1 MIEAGIW
8 VVLIPLIFGLAAFAT
23 GGRTSRVLGL
33 VGSGLT
39 AITAFLLVSNV
50 WTNGVWE
57 YSLGAWEAP
66 LGISL
71 RADGL
76 STFLIAMTAVV
87 GLAISVYAV
96 RYFGDVLTP
105 GEHRGSAGVYP
116 PQSDEEVA
124 LTPGF
129 SPNTGRGENVTT
141 TSASPWLPASSFWPL
156 WLLLWSSLN
165 VLFLSS
171 DIFNL
176 YVGLELLTLAS
187 VALII
192 LERERAAVIAGLR
205 YLLAAFLGSMAYLLG
220 VALLYAE
227 AGVLDLTM
235 MADAELTGT
244 AVQVAG
250 GLMAVGLLLKAALFP
265 LHFWLPAAHSSA
277 PAPVSAALSA
287 LVVKAAF
294 YLLIRLWFEVFEP
307 AGTIAVEQ
315 MIGALGATAII
326 VGSFQAIRQSRLK
339 MMIAYSTVAQ
349 VGYLFVMIPLAG
361 SFGDANGIWRFE
373 AWTGGLYH
381 ALSHGFAKASMFLAA
396 GVILKSLGHDRV
408 LHLAGSA
415 SRFPVIYLSFGIAGM
430 SLMGLPPSAGFVGKW
445 LMLMSGVQSGQ
456 WWWVVVLL
464 IGGLLTAGY
473 VAIVLSQALERDTAE
488 DIEPAAVPKLMT
500 ITVFALAALSLL
512 LGLRAAEPLEFLE
525 IGAPFQT
532 LFTSDEE

>member
-1 MIEAGIW
+1 MIEAAIW
-8 VVLIPLIFGLAAFAT
+8 VILIPLICGLAAFAI
-23 GGRTSRVLGL
+23 GGRTSRLLGL
-33 VGSGLT
+33 IGAGLT
-39 AITAFLLVSNV
+39 TIAAFLLVAEV
-50 WTNGVWE
+50 WVNGVWE
-57 YSLGAWEAP
+57 YSLGGWEAP

-76 STFLIAMTAVV
+76 STFMIAMTAVV
-87 GLAISVYAV
+87 GLGISLYAV
-96 RYFGDVLTP
+96 RYF
-105 GEHRGSAGVYP
+105 
-116 PQSDEEVA
+116 A
-124 LTPGF
+124 LTPGP
-129 SPNTGRGENVTT
+129 SPDPSAPLRTGAGRGEKSQAT
-141 TSASPWLPASSFWPL
+141 WLPSESYWPL
-156 WLLLWSSLN
+156 WMLLWASLN
-165 VLFLSS
+165 ALFLSS

-192 LERERAAVIAGLR
+192 LERDRASIIAGLR

-227 AGVLDLTM
+227 AGVLDLQLL
-235 MADAELTGT
+235 ADAELTGT

-265 LHFWLPAAHSSA
+265 MHFWLPAAHSSA

-307 AGTIAVEQ
+307 ASSIAVEQ
-315 MIGALGATAII
+315 VIGVLGATAII
-326 VGSFQAIRQSRLK
+326 LGSFQAIRQARLK

-361 SFGDANGIWRFE
+361 SFGDPQDVWRFE

-396 GVILKSLGHDRV
+396 GVILSSLGHDRV
-408 LHLAGSA
+408 WNLAGSA
-415 SRFPVIYLSFGIAGM
+415 ARFPVIYLSFGIAGM

-445 LMLMSGVQSGQ
+445 LMLTSAVESAQ
-456 WWWVVVLL
+456 WWWAVILL
-464 IGGLLTAGY
+464 VGGLLTAGY
-473 VAIVLSQALERDTAE
+473 VAIVLSQALQRDVE
-488 DIEPAAVPKLMT
+488 IDREPDPIPRIMTLSVFGLAV
-500 ITVFALAALSLL
+500 LSML

-532 LFTSDEE
+532 LITTVEE

>member
-1 MIEAGIW
+1 MIVPAIW
-8 VVLIPLIFGLAAFAT
+8 VILIPLIAGLTAFAI
-23 GGRTSRVLGL
+23 GGRSSRVIGL
-33 VGSGLT
+33 VGSVLT
-39 AITAFLLVSNV
+39 SVVAGLLVLEV
-50 WTNGVWE
+50 WQDGDWE
-57 YSLGAWEAP
+57 YSLGGWDTP

-76 STFLIAMTAVV
+76 STFLIAMTGAV
-87 GLAISVYAV
+87 GLAISLYALH
-96 RYFGDVLTP
+96 YFREPLAEEGISQDDSELA
-105 GEHRGSAGVYP
+105 GSNAGKD
-116 PQSDEEVA
+116 S
-124 LTPGF
+124 
-129 SPNTGRGENVTT
+129 
-141 TSASPWLPASSFWPL
+141 WLPPASFWPL
-156 WLLLWSSLN
+156 WMLLWGSLN
-165 VLFLSS
+165 ALFLSS

-192 LERERAAVIAGLR
+192 LEREQAAIVAGLR

-227 AGVLDLTM
+227 AGVLDLRLL
-235 MADAELTGT
+235 ADAELTGT
-244 AVQVAG
+244 AVQIAG

-294 YLLIRLWFEVFEP
+294 YLLIRLWFEVFES
-307 AGTIAVEQ
+307 AGTVSFEQFIGLLGSIAIV
-315 MIGALGATAII
+315 
-326 VGSFQAIRQSRLK
+326 VGSFQAIRQARLK
-339 MMIAYSTVAQ
+339 LMIAYSTVAQ

-361 SFGDANGIWRFE
+361 AYGNEYGVWQFE

-396 GVILKSLGHDRV
+396 GVILVSLGHDRV
-408 LHLAGSA
+408 WNLAGSA

-445 LMLMSGVQSGQ
+445 LMLKSSIESGQ
-456 WWWVVVLL
+456 WWWAVVLL

-473 VAIVLSQALERDTAE
+473 VAIVLSQALERDVE
-488 DIEPAAVPKLMT
+488 QDIDPHPVPKLMT
-500 ITVFALAALSLL
+500 VTVFALAAISLL
-512 LGLRAAEPLEFLE
+512 LGLRAAEPLDLLE
-525 IGAPFQT
+525 IGAPFPT
-532 LFTSDEE
+532 LQSLVED

>member
-1 MIEAGIW
+1 MSDAGIW
-8 VVLIPLIFGLAAFAT
+8 AILIPLMFGLAAFAV
-23 GGRTSRVLGL
+23 GGRASRILGL
-33 VGSGLT
+33 FGASLT
-39 AITAFLLVSNV
+39 AVAVTALVAGV
-50 WTNGVWE
+50 WRHGVWE
-57 YSLGAWEAP
+57 YALGGWDAP

-76 STFLIAMTAVV
+76 SAFLVGMTAGV
-87 GLAISVYAV
+87 GLCISVYAV
-96 RYFGDVLTP
+96 RYFAFVPDP
-105 GEHRGSAGVYP
+105 GKRGRSGT
-116 PQSDEEVA
+116 D
-124 LTPGF
+124 TD
-129 SPNTGRGENVTT
+129 R
-141 TSASPWLPASSFWPL
+141 WLPAESFWPL
-156 WLLLWSSLN
+156 WLLLWASLN
-165 VLFLSS
+165 ALFLSS

-187 VALII
+187 VGLIV
-192 LERERAAVIAGLR
+192 LERERAAIIAGLR

-227 AGVLDLTM
+227 AGVLDLSLL
-235 MADAELTGT
+235 ADAELTGT

-265 LHFWLPAAHSSA
+265 MHFWLPAAHSSA

-307 AGTIAVEQ
+307 AGTVATEQ
-315 MIGALGATAII
+315 LIGALGAIAIV
-326 VGSFQAIRQSRLK
+326 VGSFQAIRQERLK

-361 SFGDANGIWRFE
+361 SFGESQAIWRFE

-396 GVILKSLGHDRV
+396 GVILSSLGHDRV
-408 LHLAGSA
+408 WYLAGSA

-445 LMLMSGVQSGQ
+445 LMLTSAVQSGQ
-456 WWWVVVLL
+456 WWWVVILL
-464 IGGLLTAGY
+464 VGGLLTAGY
-473 VAIVLSQALERDTAE
+473 VAIVLSQALERDTE
-488 DIEPAAVPKLMT
+488 QHVDPLPVPKLMT
-500 ITVFALAALSLL
+500 LAVFALAAASLL
-512 LGLRAAEPLEFLE
+512 LGLRAAEPLDLLE

-532 LFTSDEE
+532 LLSTVED